1 MQHRIEVS
9 VANWSAWAPGLSTRA
24 DWRGWARG
32 EREFGAADE
41 KPPCAFIKPM
51 LRRRMSRLSRMA
63 LEVAEACREEEA
75 RPYHVFCSRYGE
87 YARTTEIL
95 FAMARGEPMSPA
107 AFSQSVHNTSAGLF
121 TISHQDTAPSTTVAA
136 GEATLEAGFLEAYT
150 ALATGAAKEVLVVY
164 HDEPLDALYGKT
176 EPALP
181 APLAAAFLLRLPQG
195 GDETVLQL
203 ECASAQKAVSNGMHP
218 VLQVIRILTGEAER
232 AEAATPRLVWEWQ
245 RCAAA

>member
-24 DWRGWARG
+24 DWQAWARG
-32 EREFGAADE
+32 EKDFGDAGE
-41 KPPCAFIKPM
+41 KPPCAFVKPM

-63 LEVAEACREEEA
+63 LEVAEACREEDA
-75 RPYHVFCSRYGE
+75 RPFHVFCSRYGE

-150 ALATGAAKEVLVVY
+150 ALSTGMTKEALVVY

-181 APLAAAFLLRLPQG
+181 APLAAAFLLRLPRNKE
-195 GDETVLQL
+195 ETVLQL
-203 ECASAQKAVSNGMHP
+203 ECTSAQKAASGEVHP
-218 VLQVIRILTGEAER
+218 VLQVIRLMTGAAER
-232 AEAATPRLVWEWQ
+232 AQAPTPRLVWEWQ